1 MIGVLWLNV
10 VVLLGGVVAE
20 GGISWGLLED
30 IGAEGGVSWELLEG
44 IVGGVSCRDTKS
56 CLKLISL
63 WKHQILDVIVQKIN

>member
-1 MIGVLWLNV
+1 MVGVLWLNV

-20 GGISWGLLED
+20 GGISWGLLE
-30 IGAEGGVSWELLEG
+30 G
-44 IVGGVSCRDTKS
+44 IVGGVSYRDTKS